1 MFEVFDVI
9 INFKYTKSLF
19 LINTL
24 RCNNHLPKKKKKK
37 KKQQTNVFF
46 FLNTRLARVFFFFFS
61 YSIHSSGPK
70 KIIF

>member
-24 RCNNHLPKKKKKK
+24 RCNNHLPKKKKKQQQQ
-37 KKQQTNVFF
+37 QQTNVFF
-46 FLNTRLARVFFFFFS
+46 FFK
-61 YSIHSSGPK
+61 Y
-70 KIIF
+70 